1 MGTAGLDMIGLLVT
15 ITAFVL
21 ALGLCAIAR
30 WVGIAV
36 GIVDRPSESDLKI
49 HTRPISLLG
58 GVAVVLGVLGAL
70 GAFQRLPSPLIGAAV
85 LVALGGGLVDDVHPL
100 PPAPRVL
107 VLASSGVLLAL
118 EVHPAVAGA
127 IGVILLVLACANA
140 VNLLDG
146 QDGLTGGLGVLAGL
160 GLAAVSATLGV
171 DAATD
176 LSLALAGAL
185 AGFLVWNRPSARIFL
200 GNGGAYAVGAM
211 LAAVSAQ
218 IVVSSGWQGL
228 LASGMVLGVFVFET
242 GFTIA
247 RRLVA
252 RDALTRGDRLHSY
265 DLLAVRMGSR
275 TRSTLV
281 LWAVA
286 LAAAGLGAAMA
297 WLPVAAGVLLALIFA
312 SAASAFGI
320 VLWKGRRA
328 NHRRAGPSVRSA

>member
-1 MGTAGLDMIGLLVT
+1 MIGLLVT

-30 WVGIAV
+30 RVGIAV
-36 GIVDRPSESDLKI
+36 GIVDRPSESELKI
-49 HTRPISLLG
+49 HTRPVSLLG
-58 GVAVVLGVLGAL
+58 GVAVVLAVLGAL
-70 GAFQRLPSPLIGAAV
+70 GAFQTMPPPLIVAAV
-85 LVALGGGLVDDVHPL
+85 LAALGGGLLDDVHPL

-118 EVHPAVAGA
+118 EVHPAVVGA

-146 QDGLTGGLGVLAGL
+146 QDGLIGGLGVLAGL

-171 DAATD
+171 HAATD

-185 AGFLVWNRPSARIFL
+185 AGFLVWNRPPARIFL
-200 GNGGAYAVGAM
+200 GNGGAYVVGAA
-211 LAAVSAQ
+211 LAAVSAL

-228 LASGMVLGVFVFET
+228 LASGMVLGIFVFET
-242 GFTIA
+242 SFTVA

-297 WLPVAAGVLLALIFA
+297 WLPVAAGVLLALIGA
-312 SAASAFGI
+312 SAASASGI
-320 VLWKGRRA
+320 VLWRGRRE
-328 NHRRAGPSVRSA
+328 NDPRAGPAVRSA